1 MSEWVKVAQWC
12 PALWG
17 TMGCSPPSSSVYGVI
32 QARILEWFAILFSR
46 GSSRLR
52 DQTQYSCI
60 AGRFFT
66 IWATKEAWNYYVIL
80 LNVSKASLELYSST
94 QYLKGLAAHDCSH
107 ILDRKTMQKHRM
119 NSHCIVLLALLRNS
133 RNVPGPFQA
142 PASLKKHCCWG
153 LSRKYTHTPRGKHKG
168 KTQWFYKTA
177 Q

>member
-1 MSEWVKVAQWC
+1 MSEWVKVVQWC
-12 PALWG
+12 PALWD
-17 TMGCSPPSSSVYGVI
+17 TMDCSPPTTSAHGVI

-52 DQTQYSCI
+52 DQTQDSCI

-66 IWATKEAWNYYVIL
+66 IWATREAWNYYVVL

-94 QYLKGLAAHDCSH
+94 QYLTGLATHDCSH
-107 ILDRKTMQKHRM
+107 ILDRKTMKKHRM
-119 NSHCIVLLALLRNS
+119 NSHYIVLLALLRNS
-133 RNVPGPFQA
+133 RSVPWPFKA

-168 KTQWFYKTA
+168 KTQLFYKTA